1 MPDTY
6 APDTSPVQARGA
18 FYLDVDGISIT
29 FPARAGIDSA
39 LHGEDDNRI
48 VRNRRGRIV
57 GVRALDNLSFSLKQG
72 DRLAI
77 IGRNG
82 SGKTTLLQT
91 LAGILAPDAGEIR
104 YRGRITN
111 LININLG
118 IQAEAS
124 GHRNITLRGLAAGY
138 SRAQIEAKRQAIV
151 DFCELGEFMNMPME
165 VYSSGMKMRLIFA
178 IATSFDPEILV
189 LDEWLSAGDVVFKR
203 KATERMQSFVEKA
216 GILVLASH
224 SRQLLLDNCEK
235 AIWLDGGRIRQAG
248 PVKDIL
254 DAYEAANR

>member
-1 MPDTY
+1 MPDTLSSHAL
-6 APDTSPVQARGA
+6 APRNRAA

-29 FPARAGIDSA
+29 FPARAGIDTA
-39 LHGEDDNRI
+39 LHSEDDDRV
-48 VRNRRGRIV
+48 VRNHRGRIA
-57 GVRALDNLSFSLKQG
+57 GVRALNNVTFSLNQG

-77 IGRNG
+77 VGRNG

-138 SRAQIEAKRQAIV
+138 SRAQIEERRQAIV
-151 DFCELGEFMNMPME
+151 EFCELGEFMNMPME

-203 KATERMQSFVEKA
+203 KATERMQEFVSKA

-224 SRQLLLDNCEK
+224 SRQLLLDNCETGL
-235 AIWLDGGRIRQAG
+235 WLDNGRIRAFG
-248 PVKDIL
+248 AVDEIL
-254 DAYEAANR
+254 DAYERANA